1 MELLVHRGIKMNE
14 INERE
19 LELLVKRILSRL
31 IENQFSELKE
41 DKQKGDNSFIFLE
54 KSTLNILLN
63 YILLNS
69 KEPPYVKVDTES
81 EVESSEK
88 IERIIA
94 DNKIEFEEILTMLK
108 EVQDSY

>member
-1 MELLVHRGIKMNE
+1 MNE

-31 IENQFSELKE
+31 IEDRFSELKE
-41 DKQKGDNSFIFLE
+41 DKQEGDNSFIFLE

-69 KEPPYVKVDTES
+69 KELPSVKVDTES

-108 EVQDSY
+108 EVQDSN